1 MSYDKFET
9 TITLKGKRKMEI
21 LFWIIAIGAVFYVI
35 SLYNRFVKLI
45 QAVNNTEKEID
56 IQLDRRGKVFDSLI
70 SSVKA
75 VMKHEEGVFAK
86 VVELRNQAKSDNL
99 SPEQKRKVEGELSEM
114 VTGGGLSSALNVTME
129 AYPQLRANENMMQ
142 LQEEIV
148 STENKL
154 SFSKKAFNSAIEEYN
169 IAKESF
175 PSLFIPK
182 FFNSL
187 DKNYVLW
194 GLTKEAI
201 EAHEE
206 RRVEFN

>member
-1 MSYDKFET
+1 
-9 TITLKGKRKMEI
+9 MEI